1 MDVNRQFLY
10 CRFAKSCLPGRHH
23 AVTRPA
29 YLRRD
34 LGGFRTVE
42 PDGVRK
48 IRRTQL
54 WIALAGL
61 AMAGRAVLGE
71 DLGPGIRN
79 VAAGRQ
85 RQHVLHYGVDLIADQ
100 YVSECRQFRDPRLV
114 VACKA
119 DATSERVAEIL
130 MRTDPKPFND

>member
-1 MDVNRQFLY
+1 ATAPPSLHD
-10 CRFAKSCLPGRHH
+10 ALPIF
-23 AVTRPA
+23 
-29 YLRRD
+29 
-34 LGGFRTVE
+34 GGFRPVE

-71 DLGPGIRN
+71 DFGPGIRN

-85 RQHVLHYGVDLIADQ
+85 RQHVLHYGVDLIAAQ
-100 YVSECRQFRDPRLV
+100 YVSECRHFGDPRLV

-119 DATSERVAEIL
+119 DAMGDRGADIL
-130 MRTDPKPFND
+130 WRAAPQPFIVVEVRIAGRSGRA